1 MKKYFFLFPFALCL
15 VTFSFS
21 QEYGWVDL
29 SQNIPTQ
36 GANLLPDIFFI
47 DENEGWVTSSSQFE
61 IYHTTDGGLTF
72 EVQTTFQS
80 INAIYMLDKNKGYAG
95 GQSGIVFYTNN
106 GGDTWNLINNSLPST
121 IRGLAFP
128 PDSDTGFIC
137 GDNGWVGKI
146 DSIHVFDQEKLVNA
160 NLYAISFPA
169 KEEGWVC
176 GGSIIRH
183 YINGVWTAEL
193 SAMLGGYNA
202 MHFVDTD
209 NGWIGGDGGQLIHTS
224 NGYDF
229 ETQRPYG
236 SGATLN
242 DIFAINPL
250 NAWAVGYHYI
260 IKTNDSGNTWTPDSV
275 PLGGSGT
282 LVSAFYLNKNLG
294 YVSGYKQDDAL
305 NSLPAFFK
313 YMEISGV
320 AEGQKNTLSFEVYPN
335 PAKSVISL
343 QFAAFSRQSSVFE
356 VYDLNGRKLLEKQIP
371 AGAENIEIDVSHLKN
386 GVYFCRLLTEKYSAT
401 QKLII
406 QK

>member
-1 MKKYFFLFPFALCL
+1 MKKYFFLLTFALCF

-21 QEYGWVDL
+21 QEYGWIDL
-29 SQNIPTQ
+29 SD
-36 GANLLPDIFFI
+36 NLPDNAFPITDIFFLN
-47 DENEGWVTSSSQFE
+47 ENEGWVTASSVNE

-72 EVQTTFQS
+72 ETQTTLQPS
-80 INAIYMLDKNKGYAG
+80 QTIYMLNELEGFAG
-95 GQSGIVFYTNN
+95 GQSGAVHHTSD
-106 GGDTWNLINNSLPST
+106 GGETWSLINNFLPGT
-121 IRGLAFP
+121 IFSMSFP
-128 PDSDTGFIC
+128 PDSDTGYIC
-137 GDNGWVGKI
+137 GNDGWVGKI
-146 DSIHVFDQEKLVNA
+146 NSIHVFDQEKLVNA

-169 KEEGWVC
+169 KGEGWVC

-202 MHFVDTD
+202 MHFIDAQ

-242 DIFAINPL
+242 GIYAINPL

-260 IKTNDSGNTWTPDSV
+260 IKTNDSGNTWALDSV

-282 LVSAFYLNKNLG
+282 LASVFFLNKNLG
-294 YVSGYKQDDAL
+294 YVSGYKQDDEL
-305 NSLPAFFK
+305 ISLPALFK
-313 YMEISGV
+313 YTGISAV
-320 AEGQKNTLSFEVYPN
+320 AEGQKNTLSCELYPN
-335 PAKSVISL
+335 PANDKLEVRSL
-343 QFAAFSRQSSVFE
+343 EFGVNGGTIE
-356 VYDLNGRKLLEKQIP
+356 IYDVNGRILIEKHIP
-371 AGAENIEIDVSHLKN
+371 PGNETIEIDVSSFE
-386 GVYFCRLLTEKYSAT
+386 GGIYFCKLITEKGNAT
-401 QKLII
+401 KKLII

>member
-1 MKKYFFLFPFALCL
+1 
-15 VTFSFS
+15 
-21 QEYGWVDL
+21 
-29 SQNIPTQ
+29 
-36 GANLLPDIFFI
+36 
-47 DENEGWVTSSSQFE
+47 
-61 IYHTTDGGLTF
+61 
-72 EVQTTFQS
+72 
-80 INAIYMLDKNKGYAG
+80 
-95 GQSGIVFYTNN
+95 
-106 GGDTWNLINNSLPST
+106 
-121 IRGLAFP
+121 
-128 PDSDTGFIC
+128 
-137 GDNGWVGKI
+137 
-146 DSIHVFDQEKLVNA
+146 
-160 NLYAISFPA
+160 
-169 KEEGWVC
+169 
-176 GGSIIRH
+176 
-183 YINGVWTAEL
+183 
-193 SAMLGGYNA
+193 MLGGYNA